1 MRDHGVRRSLLAAV
15 AMGLIVCGPAVA
27 EPVRYEMD
35 PEHTYPSFEAD
46 HLGGLSVWRGKFNHS
61 RGYVVLDREA
71 ETGTVHVTVD
81 LTSVDFGHEQMNE
94 HATGP
99 EFFDVA
105 KYPEAVYQGTLADFE
120 NGAPTRVE
128 GELNLHGATRPVD
141 LVINS
146 FKCMPHPML
155 GRELCGADAEGSFDR
170 SEFGLD
176 VGKDFGFDMNVK
188 LRIQVEALKAE
199 D

>member
-1 MRDHGVRRSLLAAV
+1 MRDHGMRRPLLAAV
-15 AMGLIVCGPAVA
+15 VMGLAACGPAAA

-35 PEHTYPSFEAD
+35 PEHTYPSFEGD

-61 RGYVVLDREA
+61 RGHVILDREA

-81 LTSVDFGHEQMNE
+81 LTSVDFGHEEMNA

-105 KYPEAVYQGTLADFE
+105 RYPEAVYQGTLTDFE
-120 NGAPTRVE
+120 NGAPTRIE
-128 GELNLHGATRPVD
+128 GELNLHGVTRPLD
-141 LVINS
+141 LEINS

-188 LRIQVEALKAE
+188 LRVQVEALKAA